1 MHDIFFLYE
10 FNKMKKILINLN
22 WSLWLSI
29 TLVMMS
35 SSVYAADCP
44 TDIKAVT
51 NKDAKVPVAVLTYRV
66 KPLTKCEL
74 EVEAQAWLLLL
85 KEKVAEISDAEVAAI
100 YKKEEINK
108 AEEVESTQQDA
119 KEAKE
124 GDDRKE
130 AIDAAEE
137 AKAALKEEKEVEK
150 KSTQDASVQKAI
162 KEATKKPR
170 KRASPFLIKTRPK
183 KQKPI

>member
-1 MHDIFFLYE
+1 
-10 FNKMKKILINLN
+10 MKKILNNLN

-29 TLVMMS
+29 TLVMTS
-35 SSVYAADCP
+35 SNVYAADCP

-100 YKKEEINK
+100 YKKEEINN
-108 AEEVESTQQDA
+108 AEEVEST
-119 KEAKE
+119 
-124 GDDRKE
+124 
-130 AIDAAEE
+130 
-137 AKAALKEEKEVEK
+137 
-150 KSTQDASVQKAI
+150 
-162 KEATKKPR
+162 
-170 KRASPFLIKTRPK
+170 
-183 KQKPI
+183 